1 MNGLSEQM
9 ISQVIG
15 LAERCGV
22 QKLVLFGSRARGD
35 YKPTSDIDLA
45 VYGLERQQEMIL
57 RSAIEELPTLLKF
70 DIVPIRKDTDAVL
83 LKEIER
89 DGVVLMEKRITKAA
103 QFENALARM
112 KESVED
118 CRQIENS
125 TMRDGVIQRF
135 EFTCELAWKACRE
148 FLLEEGFV
156 GIDSPKAVMRQAYA
170 SGLIDDEQGWI
181 ALLQAR
187 NLTSHMYSEQQAKE
201 IYEAIVS
208 IYIDL
213 FERLQAK
220 LSE

>member
-1 MNGLSEQM
+1 MHGLSKQM
-9 ISQVIG
+9 IQQIIDI
-15 LAERCGV
+15 AQRCAV

-35 YKPTSDIDLA
+35 HRQTSDVDLA
-45 VYGLERQQEMIL
+45 VYGLEQKHETTF

-83 LKEIER
+83 LAEIER
-89 DGVVLMEKRITKAA
+89 DGVVLMEKRVTKAA
-103 QFENALARM
+103 QFAKALART

-118 CRQIENS
+118 YRRIENS

-148 FLLEEGFV
+148 YLLEEGFI

-187 NLTSHMYSEQQAKE
+187 NLTSHMYSEQQAQE
-201 IYEAIVS
+201 IYKAIVGT
-208 IYIDL
+208 YIGL
-213 FERLQAK
+213 FDR
-220 LSE
+220 LSEKL